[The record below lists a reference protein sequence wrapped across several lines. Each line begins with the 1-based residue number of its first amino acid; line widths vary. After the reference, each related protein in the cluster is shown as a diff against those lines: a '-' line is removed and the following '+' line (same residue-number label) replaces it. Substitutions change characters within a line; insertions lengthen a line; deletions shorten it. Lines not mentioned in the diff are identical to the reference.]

1 MFTTVLCGGR
11 RQGWTQQHIQLVWHE
26 FDVGLRDPCMAAK
39 FGKSG
44 CFCCFESLFTNYL
57 CTIPSPFSSWWNFF
71 KIQKSPMEFLS
82 TTVIRNPD
90 YGKKLHKTSYRQ
102 TLLSITSIEKKRN
115 VRLVIAVSHTLTR
128 PPYLQSETGNTWH
141 HTIEMYASATKM
153 HLVSL

>member
-1 MFTTVLCGGR
+1 MSV
-11 RQGWTQQHIQLVWHE
+11 
-26 FDVGLRDPCMAAK
+26 
-39 FGKSG
+39 
-44 CFCCFESLFTNYL
+44 FEIPAWLQNLEKVVVVVFTNYL

-115 VRLVIAVSHTLTR
+115 VRLDIAVCHTCNLKQVR
-128 PPYLQSETGNTWH
+128 L
-141 HTIEMYASATKM
+141 
-153 HLVSL
+153 